1 MEIIM
6 YIGLVV
12 AIVGGI
18 GLLIAAFKT
27 SVWWGLGSLIL
38 SPVALIYVILHWS
51 EAKNPFLLQ
60 LVGVVMMF
68 IGAYSSGVLGS

>member
-1 MEIIM
+1 MEIVM

-27 SVWWGLGSLIL
+27 SVWWGLGSLL
-38 SPVALIYVILHWS
+38 LGPVALIYVIMHWS

-60 LVGVVMMF
+60 LGGLVVMF
-68 IGAYSSGVLGS
+68 VGAYSSGALGS